1 MENRERYDPEDIE
14 SLLQERAFDELLDE
28 ERAYVLR
35 HLNGRAEY
43 EAMRMLLKD
52 VRNSEEGRQPL
63 TPDPDVRAAVL
74 EAFRTQH
81 RPLWR
86 IWLNAVGQALWPKDA
101 FALWRPALAIASLAL
116 LVMAGVQVV
125 RHSGKGMKEG
135 ALAELKEEAAAKSDP
150 VVGPAQAPGE
160 APSGPAGAPEKQA
173 SEAASAAQPSS
184 RIAEESAETGL
195 SEASRSIESPLTVP
209 GAAASKEDA
218 QAHLEPDAMAEAP
231 IRLDS
236 EATRESHTVTA
247 DELAVN
253 MSLANATGAAAKAS
267 RKAADRKRGAPTLSD
282 APELL
287 ALMAT
292 GW

>member
-28 ERAYVLR
+28 ERTYVLR

-43 EAMRMLLKD
+43 EAMRLLLKD
-52 VRNSEEGRQPL
+52 VRNSEEGRQPV

-74 EAFRTQH
+74 EAFRAQQ

-101 FALWRPALAIASLAL
+101 FALWRPALAMASLAL
-116 LVMAGVQVV
+116 LVVAGIQVV
-125 RHSGKGMKEG
+125 RHLGTGSKES
-135 ALAELKEEAAAKSDP
+135 ALAELKEEPAAKGEP
-150 VVGPAQAPGE
+150 EIGHAQAPGE
-160 APSGPAGAPEKQA
+160 SPSGHAKTAEAQV
-173 SEAASAAQPSS
+173 SEGGSAAQPSS
-184 RIAEESAETGL
+184 RIAEEAVVSGL
-195 SEASRSIESPLTVP
+195 SKASSSIESPLTVP
-209 GAAASKEDA
+209 GAAAAKEDA
-218 QAHLEPDAMAEAP
+218 HTTLESDAMAEAP
-231 IRLDS
+231 IRLDT
-236 EATRESHTVTA
+236 EAAKESHVVTA

-253 MSLANATGAAAKAS
+253 MSFANATGAAVKAS
-267 RKAADRKRGAPTLSD
+267 RRATDKERGAPTLSD

-287 ALMAT
+287 ALMAA